1 MYKSRRDWLKLKA
14 INIIIYRNPSSKS
27 RRRRGRGHRG
37 VKIVGV
43 DVVGVVVL
51 RTGVEVVGVK
61 IESIDV
67 AGVVEIVGPANPS
80 QSAASNLDT
89 TALAITK
96 TRMIRKM

>member
-27 RRRRGRGHRG
+27 RRRQGRGHRG

-61 IESIDV
+61 IESINV
-67 AGVVEIVGPANPS
+67 VGVVEIV
-80 QSAASNLDT
+80 
-89 TALAITK
+89 
-96 TRMIRKM
+96 

>member
-1 MYKSRRDWLKLKA
+1 M
-14 INIIIYRNPSSKS
+14 
-27 RRRRGRGHRG
+27 
-37 VKIVGV
+37 
-43 DVVGVVVL
+43 VL

-61 IESIDV
+61 IKSIDV
-67 AGVVEIVGPANPS
+67 AGVVEIVDPTNPS